1 MPASTLDADYLV
13 IGAGAMAMAFVDTLL
28 SEDPDATVLMVDR
41 HHRPGG
47 HWNHAYPFVRLHQPS
62 EWYGVASREL
72 SQGTR
77 DATGF
82 NAGLYGLASGAQ
94 VLAYYDQVMQ
104 QRFLPSGR
112 VRWLAMS
119 EVSAGTDGVHS
130 VRSLTNGSTQ
140 RISVRRKVVD
150 ATHAQ
155 TAVPSTHPPKYT
167 IGPGVNCVPLNRLP
181 DIGRPHAAYTVVG
194 SGKTGMDAILW
205 LLENG
210 VAPERIRWVMPR
222 DAWLMNRANFQPG
235 LENFERNIGSNIGQF
250 DAIAEAASVPD
261 LFARLEAAELL
272 MRIDPTVEPSTF
284 RCAVVSKAE
293 LAQLRRIDDVV
304 RLGHLRGIEAA
315 QIVLDH
321 GNVPADP
328 DTLYIDCS
336 ASAIVMP
343 PVLPVFEPGRIN
355 LFMVRTCQPL
365 FSAALIAYVESH
377 VTDPAEKNA
386 LCTVV
391 PSPEKPIDW
400 LRMWAVTLAN
410 TARWRQHAGLQA
422 WIVQCRLNVIAVYLR
437 GVKPDDTERLA
448 LLHHMGA
455 RAGEAGARLPAL
467 LASATARP

>member
-1 MPASTLDADYLV
+1 
-13 IGAGAMAMAFVDTLL
+13 MAFVDTLL
-28 SEDPDATVLMVDR
+28 SENADATVLMVDR

-47 HWNHAYPFVRLHQPS
+47 HWNNAYPFVRLHQPS

-82 NAGLYGLASGAQ
+82 NAGLYALASGAQ
-94 VLAYYDQVMQ
+94 VLAYFDQVMQ

-112 VRWLAMS
+112 VRWLPMS
-119 EVSAGTDGVHS
+119 EVSASADGIHE
-130 VRSLTNGSTQ
+130 VRSLVSGACQ
-140 RISVRRKVVD
+140 RVGVRRKVVN

-167 IGPGVNCVPLNRLP
+167 VAAGVNCVPLNRLP
-181 DIGRPHAAYTVVG
+181 DISRPHRAYTVVG

-210 VAPERIRWVMPR
+210 VAPARIRWVMPR

-235 LENFERNIGSNIGQF
+235 LENFERSIGSNSGQF

-272 MRIDPTVEPSTF
+272 LRIDPAVQPGTF
-284 RCAVVSKAE
+284 RCAVVSQTE

-304 RLGHLRGIEAA
+304 RLGHVRSIDAA
-315 QIVLDH
+315 QIVLDQ
-321 GNVPADP
+321 GTVTADP

-336 ASAIVMP
+336 ACAIVVP
-343 PVLPVFEPGRIN
+343 PVLPVFDGDRIN
-355 LFMVRTCQPL
+355 LFMLRTCQPL

-377 VTDPAEKNA
+377 ITDAAEKNA

-391 PSPEKPIDW
+391 PSPERPIDW

-422 WIVQCRLNVIAVYLR
+422 WLMQCRLNGFAVYLR
-437 GVKPDDTERLA
+437 GVKADDTARLA
-448 LLHHMGA
+448 LLQQMGA
-455 RAGEAGARLPAL
+455 KAGAARARLPAL
-467 LASATARP
+467 LASATA